1 MDRADVV
8 AALQAWDDARAGLA
22 ALPLDA
28 LTGAELVAVYERR
41 QHGLR
46 QEAAL
51 DHTVLATLRE
61 RFTAADFGG
70 TGLKDVLAQRLHL
83 DTADANRRLDAAEQA
98 RAAVD
103 VHRRTELAPQWAHTA
118 AALAAGAIDPAHV
131 EVIRKFFTKLPA
143 WVDQA
148 ARADAER
155 DLAPWAQAACARRT
169 SQKVADHLVE
179 VIDPDGAE
187 PDHDKQQAKR
197 TLKMGK
203 QRSDGMTPV
212 RGELDPET
220 AALLDVVLAQLAP
233 PDRTCPTTRA
243 PPRPTPPR
251 HYRQLDPRTREQR
264 HHDALKTALRMPRPP
279 VGQVNGLPATIV
291 ATTTVSDLH
300 AGTGYARTAG
310 GTKLPVRDLIRLAG
324 QSQHYLAVFD
334 DHTEE
339 ILYLGRARR
348 CATTAQRLALF
359 ARDRGCT
366 RPGCTAPAY
375 RTQVHHAQRDWAE
388 GGRTDID
395 ELALA
400 CQPDN
405 NLIEQT
411 EWTTRRRNGRTEW
424 IPPPTLDTGQHR
436 TNHYHHPRR
445 HLTDRDDDAEPA

>member
-22 ALPLDA
+22 ALPLDT

-41 QHGLR
+41 QLGLR

-51 DHTVLATLRE
+51 DHTVLATLAE

-83 DTADANRRLDAAEQA
+83 DTADIATRLGDADQLGPRWSLHGERLGAE
-98 RAAVD
+98 
-103 VHRRTELAPQWAHTA
+103 LAHTA
-118 AALAAGAIDPAHV
+118 AALAESRIGTEHV
-131 EVIRKFFTKLPA
+131 REVQRCLKKLPGWIDTA
-143 WVDQA
+143 TRDHV
-148 ARADAER
+148 ER
-155 DLAPWAQAACARRT
+155 DLAALATGMCPEDLRAA
-169 SQKVADHLVE
+169 ADYLVE

-187 PDHDKQQAKR
+187 PDHDTQQANR
-197 TLKMGK
+197 SLKMGR
-203 QRSDGMTPV
+203 QRRDGMTPIS
-212 RGELDPET
+212 GHLDPEARALFEVVFAKL
-220 AALLDVVLAQLAP
+220 AAPGTNLPADPGAGEANS
-233 PDRTCPTTRA
+233 A
-243 PPRPTPPR
+243 EAFGG
-251 HYRQLDPRTREQR
+251 DPRTRDQR
-264 HHDALKTALRMPRPP
+264 QHDAVKTALRDV
-279 VGQVNGLPATIV
+279 VGSGALGQINGLPATIV
-291 ATTTVSDLH
+291 ATTTVGDLESG
-300 AGTGYARTAG
+300 AGYAHTAG

-324 QSQHYLAVFD
+324 RSRHYLAVFD

-375 RTQVHHAQRDWAE
+375 QTQAHHAARDWAD
-388 GGRTDID
+388 GGHTDID

-411 EWTTRRRNGRTEW
+411 QWSTRRRNGRTEW
-424 IPPPTLDTGQHR
+424 IPPPPLDTGQYR

-445 HLTDRDDDAEPA
+445 HLTHRDDDAEPA

>member
-41 QHGLR
+41 QLGLR

-51 DHTVLATLRE
+51 DHTVLATLTQ

-83 DTADANRRLDAAEQA
+83 DTADAKRRLDAAGMLGPRWAFTGE
-98 RAAVD
+98 
-103 VHRRTELAPQWAHTA
+103 ELPAQWDNTS
-118 AALAAGAIDPAHV
+118 AALTKGLIDPAHV
-131 EVIRKFFTKLPA
+131 EVIRKFFTKLPP

-155 DLAPWAQAACARRT
+155 DLARWAQGMCPEDL
-169 SQKVADHLVE
+169 QKLADHLVE

-187 PDHDKQQAKR
+187 PDHDTQQAKR
-197 TLKMGK
+197 NLKMGK
-203 QRSDGMTPV
+203 QRRDGMTPV

-220 AALLDVVLAQLAP
+220 AALLDVVLAREGAP
-233 PDRTCPTTRA
+233 GHNLPEDPGAGEVAERDFTGNS
-243 PPRPTPPR
+243 
-251 HYRQLDPRTREQR
+251 DPRTREQR
-264 HHDALKTALRMPRPP
+264 HHDALKTALRHAAAAG
-279 VGQVNGLPATIV
+279 GQINGLPATIV
-291 ATTTVSDLH
+291 ATTTVADLESG
-300 AGTGYARTAG
+300 AGYAHTAG

-324 QSQHYLAVFD
+324 RSRHYLAVFD

-375 RTQVHHAQRDWAE
+375 RTQVHHAARDWAD

-405 NLIEQT
+405 ILIEQT
-411 EWTTRRRNGRTEW
+411 QWTTRRRNGRTEW
-424 IPPPTLDTGQHR
+424 IPPPPLDTGQHR

-445 HLTDRDDDAEPA
+445 HLTHRDDDAEPA

>member
-1 MDRADVV
+1 MDGADVV

-22 ALPLDA
+22 ALPLGT
-28 LTGAELVAVYERR
+28 LTGAELVAVYEHR

-51 DHTVLATLRE
+51 DHTVLATLTQ

-83 DTADANRRLDAAEQA
+83 DTADAKRRLDAAGMLGPRWAFTGE
-98 RAAVD
+98 
-103 VHRRTELAPQWAHTA
+103 ELPAEWDNTS
-118 AALAAGAIDPAHV
+118 AALTKGLIDPAHV
-131 EVIRKFFTKLPA
+131 EVIRKFFTRLPP

-148 ARADAER
+148 PRADAEG
-155 DLAPWAQAACARRT
+155 DLARWAQGMCPEDL
-169 SQKVADHLVE
+169 QKLADHLVE

-187 PDHDKQQAKR
+187 PDHDTQQAKR
-197 TLKMGK
+197 NLKMGK
-203 QRSDGMTPV
+203 QRRDGMTPV

-220 AALLDVVLAQLAP
+220 AALLDVVLARDGAP
-233 PDRTCPTTRA
+233 GHNLPEDPGAGEVAERDITGNS
-243 PPRPTPPR
+243 
-251 HYRQLDPRTREQR
+251 DPRTREQR
-264 HHDALKTALRMPRPP
+264 HHDALKTALRHAAATG
-279 VGQVNGLPATIV
+279 GQINGLPATIV
-291 ATTTVSDLH
+291 ATTTVGDLH

-405 NLIEQT
+405 NLIEQS

-436 TNHYHHPRR
+436 TNNYHHPRR

>member
-1 MDRADVV
+1 MDGDVV

-22 ALPLDA
+22 ALPLNTLDVR
-28 LTGAELVAVYERR
+28 ELLAVYERR
-41 QHGLR
+41 QHAHR
-46 QEAAL
+46 QDAAI
-51 DHTVLATLRE
+51 DHTVLATLAD

-83 DTADANRRLDAAEQA
+83 DTADAKRRLDAAGMLGPRWTFTGE
-98 RAAVD
+98 
-103 VHRRTELAPQWAHTA
+103 ELPAQWDATS
-118 AALAAGAIDPAHV
+118 AALAEGLIDPAHV
-131 EVIRKFFTKLPA
+131 EVIRKFFTKLPP
-143 WVDQA
+143 WVDHA

-155 DLAPWAQAACARRT
+155 DLARWAQGMCPEDL
-169 SQKVADHLVE
+169 QQLADHLVE

-187 PDHDKQQAKR
+187 PDHDTQQAR
-197 TLKMGK
+197 RGLKMGR
-203 QRSDGMTPV
+203 QRRDGMTPV
-212 RGELDPET
+212 SGHLDPE
-220 AALLDVVLAQLAP
+220 ARALFDVVFAKLAAP
-233 PDRTCPTTRA
+233 GQNLPADPGA
-243 PPRPTPPR
+243 AEANSAAAFGG
-251 HYRQLDPRTREQR
+251 DPRTREQR
-264 HHDALKTALRMPRPP
+264 QHDALKTALRD
-279 VGQVNGLPATIV
+279 VVGSGVLGQVNGLPATIV
-291 ATTTVSDLH
+291 ATTTVGDLE
-300 AGTGYARTAG
+300 AGTGYTHTAG
-310 GTKLPVRDLIRLAG
+310 GTRLPIRDLIRMAG
-324 QSQHYLAVFD
+324 QSRHYLAVFD

-375 RTQVHHAQRDWAE
+375 QTQVHHAQRDWAE

-424 IPPPTLDTGQHR
+424 IPSPSLDTGQHR
-436 TNHYHHPRR
+436 TNNYHHPRR

>member
-8 AALQAWDDARAGLA
+8 AALQAWDDARAALA
-22 ALPLDA
+22 ALPLDT
-28 LTGAELVAVYERR
+28 LTGAELVAIYEHR

-51 DHTVLATLRE
+51 DHTVLATLTQ

-83 DTADANRRLDAAEQA
+83 DTADAKRRLDAAGMLGPRWAFTGE
-98 RAAVD
+98 
-103 VHRRTELAPQWAHTA
+103 ELPAEWDNTS
-118 AALAAGAIDPAHV
+118 AALTKGLIDPAHV
-131 EVIRKFFTKLPA
+131 EVIRKFFTKLPP

-148 ARADAER
+148 ARADAEG
-155 DLAPWAQAACARRT
+155 DLARWAQGMCPEDL
-169 SQKVADHLVE
+169 QKLADHLVE

-197 TLKMGK
+197 TFKMGK

-220 AALLDVVLAQLAP
+220 AALLDVVLAREGAP
-233 PDRTCPTTRA
+233 GHNLPEDPGAGEVAERDFTGNS
-243 PPRPTPPR
+243 
-251 HYRQLDPRTREQR
+251 DPRTREQR
-264 HHDALKTALRMPRPP
+264 HHDALKTALRHAAAAG
-279 VGQVNGLPATIV
+279 GQINGLPATIV
-291 ATTTVSDLH
+291 ATTTIGDLQ
-300 AGTGYARTAG
+300 AGTGYAHTAG
-310 GTKLPVRDLIRLAG
+310 GTRLPIRDLIRMAG
-324 QSQHYLAVFD
+324 QSRHYLAVFD

-375 RTQVHHAQRDWAE
+375 QTQVHHAQRDWAD
-388 GGRTDID
+388 GGQTDID

-411 EWTTRRRNGRTEW
+411 EWTTRRRDGRTEW
-424 IPPPTLDTGQHR
+424 IPPPILDTGQHR
-436 TNHYHHPRR
+436 TNRYHHPRR
-445 HLTDRDDDAEPA
+445 YLTDRDDDAEPA

>member
-1 MDRADVV
+1 MDRVDVV
-8 AALQAWDDARAGLA
+8 AALQAWDDARAWLA
-22 ALPLDA
+22 ALPLDT
-28 LTGAELVAVYERR
+28 LTGAELVAIYEHR

-51 DHTVLATLRE
+51 DHTVLATLTQ

-83 DTADANRRLDAAEQA
+83 DTADAKRRLDAAGMLGPRWTFTGE
-98 RAAVD
+98 
-103 VHRRTELAPQWAHTA
+103 ELPAQWEHTS
-118 AALAAGAIDPAHV
+118 AALAKGLIDPAHV
-131 EVIRKFFTKLPA
+131 EVIRKFFTKLPP

-155 DLAPWAQAACARRT
+155 DLARWAQGMCPEDL
-169 SQKVADHLVE
+169 QQLADHLVE

-187 PDHDKQQAKR
+187 PDHDTQQAKR
-197 TLKMGK
+197 SLKMGR
-203 QRSDGMTPV
+203 QRRDGMTPV

-220 AALLDVVLAQLAP
+220 AAMLDVVFAKLAAP
-233 PDRTCPTTRA
+233 GQNQPADPGTA
-243 PPRPTPPR
+243 EANSAAAFGG
-251 HYRQLDPRTREQR
+251 DPRTREQR
-264 HHDALKTALRMPRPP
+264 QHDAVKTALRD
-279 VGQVNGLPATIV
+279 VVGSGTLGQVNGLPATIV
-291 ATTTVSDLH
+291 ATTTVGDLE
-300 AGTGYARTAG
+300 AGTGYADTAG
-310 GTKLPVRDLIRLAG
+310 GTRLPIRDLIRMAG
-324 QSQHYLAVFD
+324 QSRHYLAVFD

-339 ILYLGRARR
+339 ILYFGRARR

-359 ARDRGCT
+359 ARDKGCT

-375 RTQVHHAQRDWAE
+375 QTHVHHAQRDWSE

-436 TNHYHHPRR
+436 TNNYHHPRR